1 MAGVLEDIGCS
12 CRLLFAF
19 KSIGDIFIRMLGL
32 ASVIEKFVWGKSTTE
47 EVASKDFSEDKAV
60 SSIFI
65 TETQNLLH
73 FHSSLLRSDREIFRD
88 FHDFSLNCGKRIAT
102 VLSSSREICR
112 KCRSWP
118 LKIK

>member
-1 MAGVLEDIGCS
+1 MEDIGRS
-12 CRLLFAF
+12 CRLLFVF

-65 TETQNLLH
+65 TET
-73 FHSSLLRSDREIFRD
+73 
-88 FHDFSLNCGKRIAT
+88 
-102 VLSSSREICR
+102 
-112 KCRSWP
+112 
-118 LKIK
+118 